1 MSKNV
6 FNVEN
11 LFRYDYGGEPKFN
24 KMVKPGSKLYTV
36 LSQEGNQDILSKLK
50 QQYPKKKQRNKA
62 KTQRKKKKNT
72 SIRNKSMKNVK
83 KKVKKKSN

>member
-1 MSKNV
+1 MGEVILKI
-6 FNVEN
+6 EN
-11 LFRYDYGGEPKFN
+11 LFRYDYGGEPKFDR
-24 KMVKPGSKLYTV
+24 MVKPGSKLYTV
-36 LSQEGNQDILSKLK
+36 LSQEGDNDILSKLK